1 MQTLERMIGM
11 NIGMAPPKVFC
22 KTKVRRVWKKENI
35 SLHLMGGI
43 CFCFVLV
50 FSYMPLLGWVMAFFN
65 YKPGLNIWDCEFVGL
80 KFFKLAF
87 AEPELVQVLINTL
100 AISLLSLLALP
111 LPAIF
116 AIFLNEVHNKRFKK
130 VVQTVTTLP
139 NFISWI
145 LVYSIVYALF
155 SAGDGIVN
163 KVLLSLGIIDKS
175 MNPLANNDI
184 VWFFQAG
191 IAIWKSLGFNAIV
204 YFSALTGIDSELY
217 EAADVDGCGKLQK
230 IRHITVPCLL
240 PTFFTLLLLSIGNLL
255 SNGFEQ
261 FYMFYNPMVHENIQ
275 VLDFYTYRLGISLGD
290 YSFATALG
298 MTKTFISIILLFSAN
313 LLSKKVQGRSIL

>member
-1 MQTLERMIGM
+1 MNLEAELSKASR
-11 NIGMAPPKVFC
+11 
-22 KTKVRRVWKKENI
+22 KTKAKRVWKKENI
-35 SLHLMGGI
+35 SLHMMGLI

-50 FSYMPLLGWVMAFFN
+50 FSYLPLMGWIMAFFN
-65 YKPGLNIWDCEFVGL
+65 YKPGLSIWNCEFVGL

-87 AEPELVQVLINTL
+87 AEPELIQVLVNTL

-116 AIFLNEVHNKRFKK
+116 AIFLNEVHSKKFKK

-155 SAGDGIVN
+155 SAGDGIIN
-163 KVLLSLGIIDKS
+163 KVLLSLGLIDKS
-175 MNPLANNDI
+175 MNPLANNEI
-184 VWFFQAG
+184 VWFFQVG
-191 IAIWKSLGFNAIV
+191 ISIWKSLGFNAIV
-204 YFSALTGIDSELY
+204 YFSALTGIDAQLY
-217 EAADVDGCGKLQK
+217 EAADVDGCGKFQK
-230 IRHITVPCLL
+230 IWHITIPCLL

-261 FYMFYNPMVHENIQ
+261 FYMFYNPMVHEKIQ

-313 LLSKKVQGRSIL
+313 LLSKKVQGKSIL